1 MRRKIVLL
9 FVVPMLIVLGILGVV
24 VHYYGSALNIYLL
37 PPSSE
42 RYGRVILDRVEQR
55 GLYSQGRQW
64 QIIRQRSEKKL
75 KTSKSYQESRNIVQ
89 EAVRYGGG
97 KHSQILSKE
106 TVRRDTLDS
115 RYPEYRRLNEDILL
129 ITIPSI
135 SKLDKRSI
143 SHYSGKLQNILMEK
157 SYKGLI
163 LDLSNNTGGNMI
175 PMIGGVAS
183 ILPNDTLFHYT
194 DKYGNKKTI
203 TMKNIP
209 LEALKISRKTIN
221 TKHVPIA
228 IITNH
233 KTASSAEMT
242 FLSFK
247 GLPNVKS
254 FGQATAGY
262 TTVNETFMLYD
273 GARLALTT
281 GIVSDRQGYK
291 YENTPILP
299 DQVTSLPLQESQ
311 SWLKSRINQNILATL
326 EKPTNGQVILN
337 GEDITKIKEA
347 KLASFRL
354 KNLGFVFQDFNL
366 LDTLSVRDNIYL
378 PLVLDRKRYKEM
390 DHRLSELSSHLR
402 IDDLLDKRP
411 FELSGGQ
418 KQRVAIARSLITN
431 PQILLADEPTAALDY
446 RNSEDLL
453 NLFET
458 INLDGQTILMVT
470 HSANA
475 ASHAK
480 RVLFIKDGRIF
491 HQLYR
496 GNKNN
501 SEFNKDISLTMSAI
515 LGGE

>member
-175 PMIGGVAS
+175 PMIGGLAS
-183 ILPNDTLFHYT
+183 ILP
-194 DKYGNKKTI
+194 I
-203 TMKNIP
+203 
-209 LEALKISRKTIN
+209 
-221 TKHVPIA
+221 PIA

-311 SWLKSRINQNILATL
+311 SWLKSRINQN
-326 EKPTNGQVILN
+326 
-337 GEDITKIKEA
+337 
-347 KLASFRL
+347 
-354 KNLGFVFQDFNL
+354 
-366 LDTLSVRDNIYL
+366 
-378 PLVLDRKRYKEM
+378 
-390 DHRLSELSSHLR
+390 
-402 IDDLLDKRP
+402 
-411 FELSGGQ
+411 
-418 KQRVAIARSLITN
+418 
-431 PQILLADEPTAALDY
+431 
-446 RNSEDLL
+446 
-453 NLFET
+453 
-458 INLDGQTILMVT
+458 
-470 HSANA
+470 
-475 ASHAK
+475 
-480 RVLFIKDGRIF
+480 
-491 HQLYR
+491 
-496 GNKNN
+496 
-501 SEFNKDISLTMSAI
+501 
-515 LGGE
+515 

>member
-203 TMKNIP
+203 
-209 LEALKISRKTIN
+209 N

-311 SWLKSRINQNILATL
+311 SWLKSRINQN
-326 EKPTNGQVILN
+326 
-337 GEDITKIKEA
+337 
-347 KLASFRL
+347 
-354 KNLGFVFQDFNL
+354 
-366 LDTLSVRDNIYL
+366 
-378 PLVLDRKRYKEM
+378 
-390 DHRLSELSSHLR
+390 
-402 IDDLLDKRP
+402 
-411 FELSGGQ
+411 
-418 KQRVAIARSLITN
+418 
-431 PQILLADEPTAALDY
+431 
-446 RNSEDLL
+446 
-453 NLFET
+453 
-458 INLDGQTILMVT
+458 
-470 HSANA
+470 
-475 ASHAK
+475 
-480 RVLFIKDGRIF
+480 
-491 HQLYR
+491 
-496 GNKNN
+496 
-501 SEFNKDISLTMSAI
+501 
-515 LGGE
+515 

>member
-175 PMIGGVAS
+175 PMIGGVTS

-311 SWLKSRINQNILATL
+311 SWLKSRINQN
-326 EKPTNGQVILN
+326 
-337 GEDITKIKEA
+337 
-347 KLASFRL
+347 
-354 KNLGFVFQDFNL
+354 
-366 LDTLSVRDNIYL
+366 
-378 PLVLDRKRYKEM
+378 
-390 DHRLSELSSHLR
+390 
-402 IDDLLDKRP
+402 
-411 FELSGGQ
+411 
-418 KQRVAIARSLITN
+418 
-431 PQILLADEPTAALDY
+431 
-446 RNSEDLL
+446 
-453 NLFET
+453 
-458 INLDGQTILMVT
+458 
-470 HSANA
+470 
-475 ASHAK
+475 
-480 RVLFIKDGRIF
+480 
-491 HQLYR
+491 
-496 GNKNN
+496 
-501 SEFNKDISLTMSAI
+501 
-515 LGGE
+515 

>member
-143 SHYSGKLQNILMEK
+143 SRYSGKLQNILMEK
-157 SYKGLI
+157 NYKGLI

-311 SWLKSRINQNILATL
+311 SWLKSRINQN
-326 EKPTNGQVILN
+326 
-337 GEDITKIKEA
+337 
-347 KLASFRL
+347 
-354 KNLGFVFQDFNL
+354 
-366 LDTLSVRDNIYL
+366 
-378 PLVLDRKRYKEM
+378 
-390 DHRLSELSSHLR
+390 
-402 IDDLLDKRP
+402 
-411 FELSGGQ
+411 
-418 KQRVAIARSLITN
+418 
-431 PQILLADEPTAALDY
+431 
-446 RNSEDLL
+446 
-453 NLFET
+453 
-458 INLDGQTILMVT
+458 
-470 HSANA
+470 
-475 ASHAK
+475 
-480 RVLFIKDGRIF
+480 
-491 HQLYR
+491 
-496 GNKNN
+496 
-501 SEFNKDISLTMSAI
+501 
-515 LGGE
+515 

>member
-89 EAVRYGGG
+89 EAVWYGGG

-175 PMIGGVAS
+175 PMIGGLAS

-247 GLPNVKS
+247 GYLMLKALVKPQQDIRLLMKLS
-254 FGQATAGY
+254 CF
-262 TTVNETFMLYD
+262 TTV
-273 GARLALTT
+273 
-281 GIVSDRQGYK
+281 
-291 YENTPILP
+291 
-299 DQVTSLPLQESQ
+299 
-311 SWLKSRINQNILATL
+311 
-326 EKPTNGQVILN
+326 
-337 GEDITKIKEA
+337 
-347 KLASFRL
+347 
-354 KNLGFVFQDFNL
+354 
-366 LDTLSVRDNIYL
+366 LD
-378 PLVLDRKRYKEM
+378 
-390 DHRLSELSSHLR
+390 
-402 IDDLLDKRP
+402 
-411 FELSGGQ
+411 
-418 KQRVAIARSLITN
+418 
-431 PQILLADEPTAALDY
+431 
-446 RNSEDLL
+446 
-453 NLFET
+453 
-458 INLDGQTILMVT
+458 
-470 HSANA
+470 
-475 ASHAK
+475 
-480 RVLFIKDGRIF
+480 
-491 HQLYR
+491 
-496 GNKNN
+496 
-501 SEFNKDISLTMSAI
+501 
-515 LGGE
+515 